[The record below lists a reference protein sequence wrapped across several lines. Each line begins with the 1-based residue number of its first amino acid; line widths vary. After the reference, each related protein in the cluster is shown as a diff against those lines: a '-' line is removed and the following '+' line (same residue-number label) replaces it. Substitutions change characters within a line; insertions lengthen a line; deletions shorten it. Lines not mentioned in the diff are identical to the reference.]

1 MNGIDLKPDSARLV
15 ATILQ
20 DHVPECEV
28 RAFGSR
34 ANGTAR
40 EYSDLDLAVVGDG
53 PLDGSVLGRLQ
64 AAFEESRLPMRV
76 DVHDWHTIPDRFR
89 QEIGRTQVVI
99 QKGSI
104 GS

>member
-1 MNGIDLKPDSARLV
+1 M
-15 ATILQ
+15 
-20 DHVPECEV
+20 

-40 EYSDLDLAVVGDG
+40 EYSDLDLAVVGEG
-53 PLDGSVLGRLQ
+53 PLDRSIMGRHQ

-99 QKGSI
+99 QKGLT
-104 GS
+104 GD